1 MTSWIGAEIRKIQMA
16 ELIYLFTILG
26 SLVIITGLT
35 IMFILYITEMIQK
48 LLGIDSSKDD
58 QQDE

>member
-1 MTSWIGAEIRKIQMA
+1 MA

-26 SLVIITGLT
+26 SLAIIAGLI
-35 IMFILYITEMIQK
+35 IMFILYVTEMIQK
-48 LLGIDSSKDD
+48 LLGIDTSKDD